1 MISENYLVA
10 QNVGRVVDTE
20 FGELEI
26 LKDVSMSVKIGKS
39 VAVKGASGSGKS
51 TLLTLLAGLDVPQT
65 GSVELKGQCL
75 SALNEDQR
83 AMLRANKIGFVFRAF
98 NLIDELT
105 AIENVTLPMEL
116 FGWENATE
124 KAAET
129 LAGLGLQSRLH
140 HFPKQLSGGEQQR
153 VALARAFAIDPE
165 LVIADEPTA
174 NLDADNA
181 ERVLDFLFR
190 LQAER
195 NTSMVI
201 ATHDESLAN
210 RCDEVVL
217 LSQGKIVD
225 SSVLRREEAAQ
236 DIIKG
241 EMT

>member
-1 MISENYLVA
+1 MSKNYLVA

-26 LKDVSMSVKIGKS
+26 LNDVSMSVKIGKS

-83 AMLRANKIGFVFRAF
+83 AMLRANKIGFVFQAF

-129 LAGLGLQSRLH
+129 LAGLGLQRRLH

-217 LSQGKIVD
+217 LSQGEIVD
-225 SSVLRREEAAQ
+225 SSVLRREEATQ